1 MDNKNIDFKNAQ
13 NSLFS
18 KRVCPWFLSKIWN
31 FLNVSFYAKN
41 TAKKCLVTFWLKNK
55 PV

>member
-1 MDNKNIDFKNAQ
+1 MKKSISKTHRI
-13 NSLFS
+13 LFS
-18 KRVCPWFLSKIWN
+18 PNGFVHGLVKKN
-31 FLNVSFYAKN
+31 FLNVSFYVKN

>member
-1 MDNKNIDFKNAQ
+1 MDNEKIDFKNPQ

-18 KRVCPWFLSKIWN
+18 ERVCPWFGQKN
-31 FLNVSFYAKN
+31 FLNVSFYVKN